1 MLTMFLIL
9 HFTNTVDRG
18 AESEAW
24 RGSEGGAG
32 ACGGRP
38 FDRPLSRP
46 LSPGTAAALDSTSA
60 QLPAQRGNDPNGRA
74 AT

>member
-1 MLTMFLIL
+1 MLSMFLIL

-38 FDRPLSRP
+38 FDRSRG
-46 LSPGTAAALDSTSA
+46 L
-60 QLPAQRGNDPNGRA
+60 
-74 AT
+74 